1 MKAYVSTTRLF
12 KNDGFKAHVLTTHVL
27 KTRPLKA
34 VTLMMGLITAALL
47 TGCQSDE
54 KNQAASSQQP
64 PEVDVVT
71 LQAEPV
77 TLKETF
83 TGRLESPQ
91 TVALRPRVTGYIDQV
106 VFKEGET
113 VAAGDLLFQ
122 IDPRPYQAK
131 LQAAQAAL
139 DQAKSQLQLAEA
151 EASRGQRLLNSHA
164 IAQEL
169 NDQRQAT
176 LLNAQASVEG
186 AQAALDSA
194 RLDLTYTRITAPISG
209 RIGRALV
216 TQGNLASANQTLL
229 TTLVSVDPLYV
240 YFNSNESSIQGIHQ
254 QQTLTTSVAIG
265 VTGET
270 GFPHQGRL
278 DFIDN
283 QLNANT
289 GTLRYRAVLPN
300 PQEQLKPG
308 QFARVNVPVAQH
320 QAALVLD
327 RKAVIADQ
335 ARRFVYVIN
344 DEQKAIPHPVT
355 LGQTVGNRVMITSGL
370 QAGDRVVVNGIQKI
384 FFAGMPVTPHSV
396 EGHSLIPD
404 ALTPDSPVSDSATS
418 EVAATAP

>member
-1 MKAYVSTTRLF
+1 MKTHLI
-12 KNDGFKAHVLTTHVL
+12 KNRGFKSGLL
-27 KTRPLKA
+27 KIRPFQVA
-34 VTLMMGLITAALL
+34 AIITGLITTGLL
-47 TGCQSDE
+47 TGCQPDNNTE
-54 KNQAASSQQP
+54 AASAQQP
-64 PEVDVVT
+64 PEVDVVK
-71 LQAEPV
+71 LQTEAV

-91 TVALRPRVTGYIDQV
+91 TVELRPRVTGYIDQV
-106 VFKEGET
+106 AFKEGET

-122 IDPRPYQAK
+122 IDPRPYQAR

-139 DQAKSQLQLAEA
+139 DQAKSQLQLAKT
-151 EASRGQRLLNSHA
+151 EASRGQRLLSSQA
-164 IAQEL
+164 IAQEV

-194 RLDLTYTRITAPISG
+194 RLDLTYTRVTAPISG

-216 TQGNLASANQTLL
+216 TQGNLASANQSLL

-240 YFNSNESSIQGIHQ
+240 YFNSNESSIQGINQ
-254 QQTLTTSVAIG
+254 QQALTTSVAIG

-283 QLNANT
+283 QLNTGT

-308 QFARVNVPVAQH
+308 QFARVHVPVAQH
-320 QAALVLD
+320 QAAILLD

-344 DEQKAIPHPVT
+344 DEQKAMPRPVT
-355 LGQTVGNRVMITSGL
+355 LGQAVGDRVMITSGL

-384 FFAGMPVTPHSV
+384 FFAGMPVTPLTVDQHS
-396 EGHSLIPD
+396 PD
-404 ALTPDSPVSDSATS
+404 ARA
-418 EVAATAP
+418 VAATP